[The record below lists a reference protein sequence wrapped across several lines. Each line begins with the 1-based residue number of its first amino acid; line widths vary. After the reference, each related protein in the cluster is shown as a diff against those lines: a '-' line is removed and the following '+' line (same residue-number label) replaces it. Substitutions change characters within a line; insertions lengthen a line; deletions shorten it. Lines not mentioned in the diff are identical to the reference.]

1 VENGDRDE
9 PRALGADPAAA
20 PAAGAAPVIARRARA
35 LALALG
41 VLALALYAAGTAF
54 FVASVGFNTH
64 RLYSLADV
72 LVFAGVGGLVA
83 SRQPRNPIGWIFS
96 GVAVVSGLSTLADG
110 YATTWVHGDAVSVP
124 LAQAAAWFEDS
135 GWALGVLVP
144 VTFLLLLFPDGR
156 LLSPRWRPVAWCAG
170 VGIAGAFVVGGLLP
184 GPLEDYPTVQNPYG
198 TDSVVVKVLLVPII
212 PAAVFGVLA
221 SPVSL
226 VLRRRRAT
234 GVEREQIKWL
244 AWAGAVAGVVVV
256 VGSVGYDVWGEE
268 LANGAILLSVL
279 ALPVVT
285 GIAILRYRLYDIDVV
300 INRTL
305 VYGALTATL
314 AGAYLAGV
322 LLFQLALGGLTRD
335 SSPAVA
341 ASTLAVAALFGPART
356 RIQGWVDRRFYRSR
370 YDAQRTLEAF
380 GARLRDE
387 VDLGTLDAQLTAVVG
402 ETLSPAHVSLWLREP
417 DQ

>member
-1 VENGDRDE
+1 M
-9 PRALGADPAAA
+9 
-20 PAAGAAPVIARRARA
+20 
-35 LALALG
+35 
-41 VLALALYAAGTAF
+41 
-54 FVASVGFNTH
+54 
-64 RLYSLADV
+64 
-72 LVFAGVGGLVA
+72 
-83 SRQPRNPIGWIFS
+83 
-96 GVAVVSGLSTLADG
+96 
-110 YATTWVHGDAVSVP
+110 SVP

-184 GPLEDYPTVQNPYG
+184 GPLEDYPTVQNPYRS
-198 TDSVVVKVLLVPII
+198 DSVVVKALLVLII

-244 AWAGAVAGVVVV
+244 AWRGAVAGVVVV
-256 VGSVGYDVWGEE
+256 VGSAGYDVWGEA

-300 INRTL
+300 INRDARL
-305 VYGALTATL
+305 RRADGDAGGRLPRQRPAAPARARRPDAGLGPRRGRLDARGGGAVRP
-314 AGAYLAGV
+314 GARAHP
-322 LLFQLALGGLTRD
+322 ALGGPALLPPHATTR
-335 SSPAVA
+335 S
-341 ASTLAVAALFGPART
+341 GR
-356 RIQGWVDRRFYRSR
+356 WRR
-370 YDAQRTLEAF
+370 F

-387 VDLGTLDAQLTAVVG
+387 VDLGTLDAQLTAIVG

-417 DQ
+417 ASDDRRAPRTRLAWCLAVATLALLPVAAGIGLWSTRSLHGLHQSDGALVFSLTFPVLGAIVVQRRRAATPSDGSCSASARR